1 MRGNGAGAAVV
12 PCSGVPPHPCP
23 LQNRE
28 GGFVPCPQIIKYFH
42 LTKLENNQVEQE
54 AIKLVAVT

>member
-1 MRGNGAGAAVV
+1 MV